1 MQKRKLKC
9 QFWRAQLSNV
19 FKLEPYKIRG
29 NRKKRNNK
37 SITSIDIDI
46 FMLDLELGALR
57 ALEVVNTLLAMSPE
71 LTRCARAPWALPPT
85 KETISSNRQT
95 WINLGSELA
104 LRAGLVFSFLFSEI
118 LAAIC
123 VGIRPQLRGSRSYI
137 VKMKFMKLG
146 SKPDTFQTD
155 GNNVR
160 YVASELASDVV
171 VSVGDIKFY
180 LHKFPLLSKSSHLQT
195 LISLNNEE
203 NVDEIQIS
211 DIPGG
216 ASTFEIC
223 AKFCYGMTVTLN
235 AYNVIA
241 TRCAAEYLGMNETI
255 EKGNLVYKIDVFL
268 SSSIFRSWK
277 DSIILLQTSKS
288 ILPLVEDL
296 KVVSHCVDSIAN
308 KACVDISKV
317 DWSYT
322 YNRKKLPEENGIE
335 SNQSGLRTRLVPKD
349 WWVEDLCELEVD
361 LYKSV
366 ITNIKSKAV
375 QSNEVIGEALKAYAY
390 RRLPNFSKGMIQ
402 CGDVSK
408 HRVIVETIVWLL
420 PTEKGSVPCR
430 FLLKLLKAAI
440 FVESGDR
447 TIEVLVKRI
456 GQQLEEASVSDI
468 LIQAPDGVATMYDVS
483 IVQNIVR
490 EFFMKNHNAEIESV
504 GGGELEGIRKPGI
517 LSDASKLM
525 VAKLIDGYLAEIAK
539 DPSLPLS
546 DFVNLAELVSSIS
559 RPAHDG
565 LYRAIDTYLKE
576 HPGISKGEKK
586 KICKLMD
593 CRKLSVDACL
603 HAVQNERLP
612 LRVVV
617 QVLYFEQ
624 LRTAASSG
632 ASTPDIPRG
641 IKDLNNESNGSSRSG
656 TTNPEDELDAV
667 ATAEELKALRKE
679 LASLRLSNGVGS
691 NDKDGD
697 IKPSMDKAVIGKVK
711 GLLKSKKSFIKLWA
725 SKGGQGENSGSDSSE
740 SISSANPEE
749 AKSTPSRN
757 RRHSVS

>member
-1 MQKRKLKC
+1 
-9 QFWRAQLSNV
+9 
-19 FKLEPYKIRG
+19 
-29 NRKKRNNK
+29 
-37 SITSIDIDI
+37 
-46 FMLDLELGALR
+46 
-57 ALEVVNTLLAMSPE
+57 
-71 LTRCARAPWALPPT
+71 
-85 KETISSNRQT
+85 
-95 WINLGSELA
+95 
-104 LRAGLVFSFLFSEI
+104 
-118 LAAIC
+118 
-123 VGIRPQLRGSRSYI
+123 
-137 VKMKFMKLG
+137 MKFMKLG

-160 YVASELASDVV
+160 YVASELASDIV

-203 NVDEIQIS
+203 NLDEVQIS

-216 ASTFEIC
+216 ATTFEIC

-241 TRCAAEYLGMNETI
+241 TRCAAEYLGMHETI

-288 ILPLVEDL
+288 MLPLVEDL

-308 KACVDISKV
+308 KACVDVSKV

-322 YNRKKLPEENGIE
+322 YNRRKLPEENGIE
-335 SNQSGLRTRLVPKD
+335 SNQNGLRTRLVPKD

-366 ITNIKSKAV
+366 ISNIKSKAV

-447 TIEVLVKRI
+447 TKEELVKRI

-468 LIQAPDGVATMYDVS
+468 LIQAPDGDATMYDVS
-483 IVQNIVR
+483 IVQNIVT
-490 EFFMKNHNAEIESV
+490 EFFTKDYNVEIESV
-504 GGGELEGIRKPGI
+504 AGGELEGIRKPGI

-539 DPSLPLS
+539 DPNLPLS

-586 KICKLMD
+586 RICKLMD

-632 ASTPDIPRG
+632 TSTPDIPRG

-656 TTNPEDELDAV
+656 TTNPEDELDGV

-679 LASLRLSNGVGS
+679 LASLRLSNGVGN